1 METIPTTP
9 PQVRLLL
16 GERTDTD
23 FKHQVLHAGTGAP
36 LGQVDIRHGVKGQAF
51 PVELNP
57 GIESADLTLGVKLD
71 PPLRI
76 DGIQTVRES
85 PLPWE
90 AAAQNQ
96 LRDSTVS
103 AIGWMEG
110 CILEGMRHQGVAAS
124 VLKERL
130 CEFVKFYGDA
140 QGLEG
145 TLPAATL
152 ARLEPDHPWVDTCLN
167 LWKRH
172 QQPDGSVTEGGRIVA
187 ESCLTVAYPLA
198 VLARQRAQP
207 SLAEWAVTQLSA
219 CTDALLESNAILLR
233 KGQDGSRIFPN
244 WSRGLGWFLLGH
256 SMTLQELGTASDV
269 TRFEQAVDL
278 ALNLQAPDGLWRSF
292 ADDPACG
299 PETSGSCAIAA
310 ALFRAQERLPHRA
323 SDCRKAV
330 TRALEALQLHR
341 TSDGFLGGAT
351 QHNCGGEALQR
362 GSYRVI
368 HPYVLGLY
376 FLIPSSEP

>member
-1 METIPTTP
+1 METAPSTTP
-9 PQVRLLL
+9 QIRLLL

-23 FKHQVLHAGTGAP
+23 FRHQVLHAGTGEP
-36 LGQVDIRHGVKGQAF
+36 LGQVDIRYGVKGQAF
-51 PVELNP
+51 PVVLNP
-57 GIESADLTLGVKLD
+57 GTESADFAQGIKLD
-71 PPLRI
+71 PPLMI
-76 DGIQTVRES
+76 DGIQTIKDS

-90 AAAQNQ
+90 TAARHQ
-96 LRDSTVS
+96 LQESPLS

-110 CILEGMRHQGVAAS
+110 CILEGMWHQGVTDS

-130 CEFVKFYGDA
+130 RKFVRLYGGA

-145 TLPAATL
+145 TLPVASL
-152 ARLEPDHPWVDTCLN
+152 ARLEPDHSWVDACLN
-167 LWKRH
+167 LWRDH

-198 VLARQRAQP
+198 VISRQRSEPA
-207 SLAEWAVTQLSA
+207 LAEWAMTQLNA
-219 CTDALLESNAILLR
+219 CTHALLESDAILLR
-233 KGQDGSRIFPN
+233 KGDDGTRVFPN
-244 WSRGLGWFLLGH
+244 WSRALGWFLLGH
-256 SMTLQELGTASDV
+256 AMTLQELDAPPDLTA
-269 TRFEQAVDL
+269 FEQAVDL

-292 ADDPACG
+292 ADDPECG

-310 ALFRAQERLPHRA
+310 ALFRASERLPHRT
-323 SDCRKAV
+323 SGCRKAV
-330 TRALEALQLHR
+330 TRALEGLKLHR

-362 GSYRVI
+362 GTYRVI

-376 FLIPSSEP
+376 FLI